1 MGMNIK
7 EHSLLVEKY
16 RSKNLNEYVGNDH
29 IKTQIQKYLDQDDI
43 QNFIFYGPAGTGKTT
58 LAKLIVNNLDCDY
71 LYINASDERGIET
84 IRDKVTNFSS
94 TASFRQI
101 KVVILDEADF
111 LTIQAQASLRNVI
124 ETFSR
129 STRFIMTCNF
139 VERII
144 DPLQS
149 RCQVLKIVPPSKK
162 EIAKHLKTILDSEQT
177 KFEIEAL
184 VNIVNTHH
192 PDIRKMLNTIQL
204 STKDNELVLD
214 KSIIVSSNYIKQIIA
229 ELKNPKTDY
238 RKLRQIIADSGVK
251 DFEELY
257 RSLFDYAGEYAK
269 GREGSVA
276 MILNEH
282 QYHSN
287 FRIDKEINI
296 ASALAKIIEIK
307 KPQVI

>member
-1 MGMNIK
+1 MK
-7 EHSLLVEKY
+7 DHSLLVERY
-16 RSKNLNEYVGNDH
+16 RSKTLDEYVGNET
-29 IKTQIQKYLDQDDI
+29 IKKTIQQYLDQNDI

-71 LYINASDERGIET
+71 IYINASDERGIET
-84 IRDKVTNFSS
+84 IRDKVSGFSS
-94 TASFRQI
+94 VMSFKPI

-129 STRFIMTCNF
+129 TTRFILTCNY

-149 RCQVLKIVPPSKK
+149 RCQVLKIVPPSKQ
-162 EIAKHLKTILDSEQT
+162 EIARHLNTILIN
-177 KFEIEAL
+177 EIGKGWDVNSL
-184 VNIVNTHH
+184 VNIVNTHY

-204 STKDNELVLD
+204 STKDGKLVVD
-214 KSIIVSSNYIKQIIA
+214 DSILVANNYIKEILK
-229 ELKNPKTDY
+229 ELKNKNTNF
-238 RKLRQIIADSGVK
+238 RVLRQIIADSGVK

-257 RSLFDYAGEYAK
+257 RKLFDNASEYAP

-276 MILNEH
+276 IILNEH
-282 QYHSN
+282 LYQGN

-296 ASALAKIIEIK
+296 ASALSKLIEIK

>member
-1 MGMNIK
+1 MKDHG
-7 EHSLLVEKY
+7 LLNEKY
-16 RSKNLNEYVGNDH
+16 RPNKLEEFVGNEQV
-29 IKTQIQKYLDQDDI
+29 KGQLQKFIDQNDI
-43 QNFIFYGPAGTGKTT
+43 VNMMLYGPAGVGKTS
-58 LAKLIVNNLDCDY
+58 LAKLIVQNLDCTS
-71 LYINASDERGIET
+71 LVINASDERGIET
-84 IRDKVTNFSS
+84 IRDKVSGFASTMSFSS
-94 TASFRQI
+94 L

-129 STRFIMTCNF
+129 TTRFIMTCNF
-139 VERII
+139 IERII

-149 RCQVLKIVPPSKK
+149 RCQVLKIVPPSKSS
-162 EIAKHLKTILDSEQT
+162 IFVHLKDILNKE
-177 KFEIEAL
+177 KIEHEDNELAS
-184 VNIVNTHH
+184 IIKTHY

-204 STKDNELVLD
+204 SNKDNKLELD
-214 KSIIVSSNYIKQIIA
+214 KSVLVANNYIIEILK
-229 ELKNPKTDY
+229 ELKNKNTNF
-238 RKLRQIIADSGVK
+238 RTLRQIIADSGVK
-251 DFEELY
+251 DFEGLY
-257 RSLFDYAGEYAK
+257 RELFDKAHIYAP

>member
-1 MGMNIK
+1 MK
-7 EHSLLVEKY
+7 DHSLLVERY
-16 RSKNLNEYVGNDH
+16 RSKTLDEYVGNET
-29 IKTQIQKYLDQDDI
+29 IKKTIQQYLDQNDI

-71 LYINASDERGIET
+71 IYINASDERGIET
-84 IRDKVTNFSS
+84 IRDKVSGFSS
-94 TASFRQI
+94 VMSFKPI

-129 STRFIMTCNF
+129 TTRFILTCNY

-149 RCQVLKIVPPSKK
+149 RCQVLKIVPPSKQ
-162 EIAKHLKTILDSEQT
+162 EIARHLNTILIN
-177 KFEIEAL
+177 EIGKGWDVNSL
-184 VNIVNTHH
+184 VNIVNSHY

-204 STKDNELVLD
+204 STKDGKLVVD
-214 KSIIVSSNYIKQIIA
+214 DSILVANNYIKEILK
-229 ELKNPKTDY
+229 ELKNKNTNF
-238 RKLRQIIADSGVK
+238 RVLRQIIADSGVK

-257 RSLFDYAGEYAK
+257 RKLFDNASEYAP

-276 MILNEH
+276 IILNEH
-282 QYHSN
+282 LYQGN

-296 ASALAKIIEIK
+296 ASALSKLIEIK